1 MGTEIQKKDLSVT
14 FLSAVSNQMKVL
26 TTSTGKTENE
36 IKSLLISF
44 AYATKQMLEA
54 SKQSMTN
61 IDPMSI
67 KEAFKNMLDTG
78 VPVDKRQL
86 AYVIKYGNQIE
97 YKIGYKGFIS
107 RIKEIYPTAQ
117 VKAELVYKGDIFN
130 VENVDGKAKYTHK
143 VANPFADIK
152 DLAGAYAYVQY
163 VDKGK
168 EFAFIET
175 MGTNEINKIKGKATT
190 KMVWNEWYGEMAKKA
205 VIRRLCKTLFIGDPK
220 IQAME
225 EVDNKN
231 FEIQKPL
238 NVDYDKTI
246 PMPEEVQENK
256 AEIEETPKEEKPK
269 EVEETQVE
277 EKKETQ
283 TEEDAMSNIFKLQTF
298 TQKEFTSQKTRKLLT
313 LTTLYLEGGISVKT
327 YDKKDYVE
335 GQTIELIDWDKE
347 KGSCKKVNI
356 L

>member
-246 PMPEEVQENK
+246 PMPDEVNENK
-256 AEIEETPKEEKPK
+256 AE
-269 EVEETQVE
+269 VEETTTKE
-277 EKKETQ
+277 TPETQ
-283 TEEDAMSNIFKLQTF
+283 TQEEKTNETQGEEDAMSNIFKLQTF
-298 TQKEFTSQKTRKLLT
+298 TQKEFTSQKTGKLLT

-335 GQTIELIDWDKE
+335 GQTIELVDWDKE